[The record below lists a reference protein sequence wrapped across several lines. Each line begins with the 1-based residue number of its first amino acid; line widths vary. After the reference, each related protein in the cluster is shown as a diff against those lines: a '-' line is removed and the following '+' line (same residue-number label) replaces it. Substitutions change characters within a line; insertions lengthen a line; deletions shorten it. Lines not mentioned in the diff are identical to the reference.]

1 MDGWCDPSKMKQ
13 SNLTQ
18 IFGEVADIG
27 QEAQEPVYRSLGG
40 AADDGDAYLSS
51 SAANDAAPAFRSLG
65 AEDDSDFQSCS
76 ASDDPPG
83 PSAAPAFRSCSA
95 SAYQSC
101 SASDFQSCSAS
112 DGAASST
119 SNKKP
124 RLDESH
130 TVGCPALVAGGTRRL
145 RRAATARARHA
156 FSPRDTPTPC
166 PHTQPRS

>member
-65 AEDDSDFQSCS
+65 ADDE
-76 ASDDPPG
+76 
-83 PSAAPAFRSCSA
+83 APAFRS
-95 SAYQSC
+95 
-101 SASDFQSCSAS
+101 
-112 DGAASST
+112 
-119 SNKKP
+119 
-124 RLDESH
+124 L
-130 TVGCPALVAGGTRRL
+130 
-145 RRAATARARHA
+145 
-156 FSPRDTPTPC
+156 
-166 PHTQPRS
+166 